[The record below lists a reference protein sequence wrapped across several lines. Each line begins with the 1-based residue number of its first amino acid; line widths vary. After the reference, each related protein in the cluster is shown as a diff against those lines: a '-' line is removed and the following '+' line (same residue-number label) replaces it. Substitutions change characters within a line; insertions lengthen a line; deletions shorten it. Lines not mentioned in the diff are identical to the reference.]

1 MLYCI
6 LLSKVPFETPLPKLY
21 PYPNLYHSGLKLS
34 IAMGAGLR
42 SRFEG
47 VKDKIRLHG
56 DESQHEQT
64 DQWSNRDLIPLPP
77 SRRTWGK
84 FDLSFYLETC
94 PRSLFAHIAIRLV
107 SLLRFLDIVIAEHR
121 QLADPK

>member
-1 MLYCI
+1 
-6 LLSKVPFETPLPKLY
+6 
-21 PYPNLYHSGLKLS
+21 
-34 IAMGAGLR
+34 MGAGLR

-47 VKDKIRLHG
+47 VKEKIRLHG

-84 FDLSFYLETC
+84 FDLSFYLVLDLCLLTL
-94 PRSLFAHIAIRLV
+94 RLGWFHYYGFWTLSSLNIV
-107 SLLRFLDIVIAEHR
+107 NWQTPSSFLSK
-121 QLADPK
+121 PYN